1 MIPSIV
7 YGIYETLLKIFD
19 HGRTLFKYLLRIQ
32 ITFACVILLIFNL
45 LDEYTCNFKITI

>member
-7 YGIYETLLKIFD
+7 YDIYETLLKIFD
-19 HGRTLFKYLLRIQ
+19 HEKTLFKYLLRIK
-32 ITFACVILLIFNL
+32 ITFGLVILLIMNL